1 MKNQSITEAMLQF
14 IEESPTAFHAA
25 ANVEALL
32 LENGFE
38 KLENLAEGALVPGG
52 SYYTTQNG
60 SAVLAVKIPEN
71 PAKGFRI
78 AASHSDS
85 PCFKIKEVPE
95 MKVENTYVK
104 LNVEKYGGMI
114 LSPWLDRPLSVAGR
128 VAGRKLLYDAERFCG
143 AGGENPRKSCQ
154 GFPDCSKPQRFSV
167 L

>member
-1 MKNQSITEAMLQF
+1 M
-14 IEESPTAFHAA
+14 
-25 ANVEALL
+25 
-32 LENGFE
+32 
-38 KLENLAEGALVPGG
+38 PGG
-52 SYYTTQNG
+52 SYYTMQNG

-114 LSPWLDRPLSVAGR
+114 LSRKRWKAGSKARQSEKRPVDNS
-128 VAGRKLLYDAERFCG
+128 
-143 AGGENPRKSCQ
+143 Q
-154 GFPDCSKPQRFSV
+154 CSDSF
-167 L
+167 

>member
-52 SYYTTQNG
+52 SYYTMQNG

-128 VAGRKLLYDAERFCG
+128 VFVAGKDGKPEVKLVNLEKRPVD
-143 AGGENPRKSCQ
+143 NSQ
-154 GFPDCSKPQRFSV
+154 CSDSF
-167 L
+167 

>member
-52 SYYTTQNG
+52 SYYTMQNG

-114 LSPWLDRPLSVAGR
+114 LRQL
-128 VAGRKLLYDAERFCG
+128 RKLGASCDWERTCFTIPLPVVCLWP
-143 AGGENPRKSCQ
+143 EKMESRKQS
-154 GFPDCSKPQRFSV
+154 SSI
-167 L
+167 

>member
-52 SYYTTQNG
+52 SYYTMQNG

-71 PAKGFRI
+71 PFG
-78 AASHSDS
+78 SHFEYSTGR
-85 PCFKIKEVPE
+85 FLRFFAF
-95 MKVENTYVK
+95 ENTF
-104 LNVEKYGGMI
+104 
-114 LSPWLDRPLSVAGR
+114 A
-128 VAGRKLLYDAERFCG
+128 
-143 AGGENPRKSCQ
+143 ENPEIPCIFR
-154 GFPDCSKPQRFSV
+154 
-167 L
+167 

>member
-38 KLENLAEGALVPGG
+38 KLDNLAEGALVPGG
-52 SYYTTQNG
+52 SYYTMQN
-60 SAVLAVKIPEN
+60 
-71 PAKGFRI
+71 
-78 AASHSDS
+78 
-85 PCFKIKEVPE
+85 
-95 MKVENTYVK
+95 
-104 LNVEKYGGMI
+104 
-114 LSPWLDRPLSVAGR
+114 
-128 VAGRKLLYDAERFCG
+128 G
-143 AGGENPRKSCQ
+143 AGGENPRESCK

>member
-1 MKNQSITEAMLQF
+1 MKNQRITEAMLQF

-52 SYYTTQNG
+52 SYYTMQNG

-114 LSPWLDRPLSVAGR
+114 LSRGWIARFPLQVVCLWPEKMES
-128 VAGRKLLYDAERFCG
+128 RKQ
-143 AGGENPRKSCQ
+143 S
-154 GFPDCSKPQRFSV
+154 SSI
-167 L
+167 

>member
-52 SYYTTQNG
+52 SYYTIQNG
-60 SAVLAVKIPEN
+60 SAVLAMKIPEN

-104 LNVEKYGGMI
+104 LNVEKI
-114 LSPWLDRPLSVAGR
+114 RRHDFKPVAGSPAFR
-128 VAGRKLLYDAERFCG
+128 CRSCVCGRKRWK
-143 AGGENPRKSCQ
+143 AG
-154 GFPDCSKPQRFSV
+154 SKARQSEKKTC
-167 L
+167 

>member
-14 IEESPTAFHAA
+14 IEDSPTAFHAA

-38 KLENLAEGALVPGG
+38 KLENLAEGAPG
-52 SYYTTQNG
+52 
-60 SAVLAVKIPEN
+60 
-71 PAKGFRI
+71 
-78 AASHSDS
+78 
-85 PCFKIKEVPE
+85 
-95 MKVENTYVK
+95 
-104 LNVEKYGGMI
+104 
-114 LSPWLDRPLSVAGR
+114 W
-128 VAGRKLLYDAERFCG
+128 KLLYDAERFCG

>member
-38 KLENLAEGALVPGG
+38 KLENLAEGA
-52 SYYTTQNG
+52 
-60 SAVLAVKIPEN
+60 
-71 PAKGFRI
+71 
-78 AASHSDS
+78 
-85 PCFKIKEVPE
+85 
-95 MKVENTYVK
+95 
-104 LNVEKYGGMI
+104 
-114 LSPWLDRPLSVAGR
+114 
-128 VAGRKLLYDAERFCG
+128 RFCG

>member
-52 SYYTTQNG
+52 SYYTMQNG

-104 LNVEKYGGMI
+104 LNLEK
-114 LSPWLDRPLSVAGR
+114 
-128 VAGRKLLYDAERFCG
+128 
-143 AGGENPRKSCQ
+143 
-154 GFPDCSKPQRFSV
+154 
-167 L
+167 

>member
-52 SYYTTQNG
+52 SYYTMQNG

-114 LSPWLDRPLSVAGR
+114 LSPWLPAFRCRSCVC
-128 VAGRKLLYDAERFCG
+128 GRKRWKT
-143 AGGENPRKSCQ
+143 GGKTRQSEKRPVDNSQ
-154 GFPDCSKPQRFSV
+154 CSDSF
-167 L
+167 